1 MFKKI
6 FFPYIQI
13 FMALYL
19 DNETQ
24 MEFKMCL
31 APRDNSSK
39 ETKDI
44 LTDLPYGA
52 IQRLNH
58 LQESARATPHLQWG
72 TTVSGEDTAREEKR
86 PHPYSETSSWNPEL
100 PTGPIL
106 SSASLAM
113 I

>member
-1 MFKKI
+1 MFK
-6 FFPYIQI
+6 FSWPYVQI

-19 DNETQ
+19 NSETQ
-24 MEFKMCL
+24 KEFKVRVVQ
-31 APRDNSSK
+31 RDNSSK
-39 ETKDI
+39 EPEGI

-86 PHPYSETSSWNPEL
+86 PHPYSENSSWNPEL